1 MKQAKL
7 KCKLPIREAGINYKV
22 GDIMIVSEER
32 AKAFAD
38 DAVEFIGLVEE
49 SVPEA
54 KDMSKAEMT
63 DKNIKRGKRK

>member
-22 GDIMIVSEER
+22 GDIMIVTEER

-38 DAVEFIGLVEE
+38 DAVEFIELIG
-49 SVPEA
+49 EA
-54 KDMSKAEMT
+54 DSKDMSKAEMT